1 MAQKYLE
8 YKVNYEVEPFID
20 EASPKFLYKKRFN
33 DQNEIIDNNM
43 SLETN
48 DHSDSISYNTNY
60 MNSKNPYTPD
70 SIIDYDIN
78 KKYMNKTKNFDL
90 DLDELEK
97 IMNPHNEEES
107 INVNNL

>member
-1 MAQKYLE
+1 MALKYLE

-20 EASPKFLYKKRFN
+20 EASPKFLNKKRLHA
-33 DQNEIIDNNM
+33 QNEIIDNNM

-70 SIIDYDIN
+70 TIIDYDIN
-78 KKYMNKTKNFDL
+78 KKYMNNTENFDL